1 MEKKFCP
8 IDVHAMSSGLSCPW
22 RYIIWKINS
31 SLLSVDVCWIKVTK
45 TYHTEETQKEP
56 KQIFFT
62 FVNGLNKCIKL
73 FEIRKNII
81 ALKCFWLTIRK
92 LRSFF
97 AIESDFCYLLPGV
110 KIIFTK
116 EHSWCYLCA
125 EIKLTNCCAQTITIS
140 VRSFCE
146 KLWNWD
152 LCFDIYKKLFLIIK
166 NGTIPA
172 SFCLFSS
179 FSHYN
184 FNNTNG
190 KGIDGVLEILTCGYR
205 MAGCR

>member
-1 MEKKFCP
+1 MVYWCYITLRPLTKAWQLGSKNKCLMEKKFCP

-146 KLWNWD
+146 KLWNNRS
-152 LCFDIYKKLFLIIK
+152 C
-166 NGTIPA
+166 
-172 SFCLFSS
+172 
-179 FSHYN
+179 
-184 FNNTNG
+184 
-190 KGIDGVLEILTCGYR
+190 VLLQGDVSLNHQSMLTG
-205 MAGCR
+205 